1 MTDVRGSQQSMAYF
15 SSNEHS
21 KDVSTSIDNL
31 TLPITGSSDITPDNS
46 QYNNQVSS
54 RYAEFFDMNQ
64 AKLKVIVCDKYKDN
78 DSVRHEVQ
86 KVIFLPENPDAPPK
100 NRKYI
105 TVDNKIVPYAFRDVL
120 IDRNMGTNEI
130 TFLTPTSL
138 QYNFSVNNEETRGRK
153 LSPSDYFEYYDGV
166 IFRLFYS
173 KSYNGWNVA
182 TNYLAN
188 GDKFVVNSIFLGR
201 KFKDVFTQ
209 TVGIDMMLD
218 INSIYYFV
226 FSHPYA
232 TYDPEA
238 KKPRVI
244 FLARQLRSNGNI
256 VDSPAFDG
264 RRVQATDKS
273 SMMFNIDSKF
283 NTIQVVQRTVKY
295 SKVNQYAKQHIRA
308 SKSTNHK
315 NLNNESVNTA
325 NPFLDFGQR
334 LLTTMPQEEIDEA
347 DTNFFNYVP
356 RYRSQLFDVF
366 FKPLKVDI
374 ENVEYML
381 KEWIRMCWYSTE
393 SESYP
398 ELTRLMYIVLQNGL
412 HLYDPSTDIIV
423 DIENAIRQFDDD
435 TINDLCD
442 KDTMVFREY
451 MITMQYSL
459 LINLFIEF
467 YGTFMPNCID
477 FFQSRGYDTAVF
489 TDIYLAGKKYLDKAK
504 TTNKRKGTTTKM
516 NTTSKQTV
524 TQNRDMWA

>member
-1 MTDVRGSQQSMAYF
+1 MAYF

-31 TLPITGSSDITPDNS
+31 TLPITGLSDITPNNS
-46 QYNNQVSS
+46 QYDNQVSS
-54 RYAEFFDMNQ
+54 RYTEFFNTNQ
-64 AKLKVIVCDKYKDN
+64 TRLKVIVCDKYQDN
-78 DSVRHEVQ
+78 DLIRHEVQ
-86 KVIFLPENPDAPPK
+86 KVIFLPDNPDAPPK
-100 NRKYI
+100 NRKYT
-105 TVDNKIVPYAFRDVL
+105 TVDGRIVPYAFRDVL
-120 IDRNMGTNEI
+120 IDRNMITNEI

-138 QYNFSVNNEETRGRK
+138 QYNFSVNNEETRGRR

-188 GDKFVVNSIFLGR
+188 GDKFVVNSIFLGK

-218 INSIYYFV
+218 VNSIYYFV

-238 KKPRVI
+238 KVPRVI

-264 RRVQATDKS
+264 RRVRATDKS
-273 SMMFNIDSKF
+273 SMMFNIDSNF

-295 SKVNQYAKQHIRA
+295 TKVNQYAKQHIRA
-308 SKSTNHK
+308 SKSTNRK

-334 LLTTMPQEEIDEA
+334 LLTTMPQEEIYEA
-347 DTNFFNYVP
+347 DNNFFNYVP

-366 FKPLKVDI
+366 FKPLNVDI

-393 SESYP
+393 SDTYP

-412 HLYDPSTDIIV
+412 RLYDPTTYVV
-423 DIENAIRQFDDD
+423 DIENAIRRFDED
-435 TINDLCD
+435 TMNDLCD
-442 KDTMVFREY
+442 KDTTVFSEY
-451 MITMQYSL
+451 MMTMQYSL

-467 YGTFMPNCID
+467 YGTFMPSCIS
-477 FFQSRGYDTAVF
+477 FFQSEGYDTTVF
-489 TDIYLAGKKYLDKAK
+489 TNIYRDGKKYLDKDK
-504 TTNKRKGTTTKM
+504 STNKRNVTTTNTM
-516 NTTSKQTV
+516 NTISNQTV
-524 TQNRDMWA
+524 TQNRDLWA